1 MIIQQFYCHPELVSG
16 SKCSSFFMK
25 KYHVYILTN
34 QRRGTLYIGVTGDI
48 YKRVELHKKK
58 VVKGFTQKYSLDQVV
73 YAEEFNYVHD
83 AISREKQLKRWHR
96 DWKINLIEENN
107 PEWRDLLLSQWGLD

>member
-1 MIIQQFYCHPELVSG
+1 MWRRPAGIRISRYCRKLHGQIS
-16 SKCSSFFMK
+16 
-25 KYHVYILTN
+25 T
-34 QRRGTLYIGVTGDI
+34 QRRHQRDLHEDGDDDEDADDAMVADS
-48 YKRVELHKKK
+48 RSRAASM
-58 VVKGFTQKYSLDQVV
+58 VKGFTQKYSLDQVV